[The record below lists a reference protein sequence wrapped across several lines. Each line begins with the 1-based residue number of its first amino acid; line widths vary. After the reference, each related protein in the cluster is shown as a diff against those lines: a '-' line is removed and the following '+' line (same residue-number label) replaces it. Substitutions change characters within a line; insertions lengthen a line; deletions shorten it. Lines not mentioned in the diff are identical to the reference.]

1 MIVMKSVK
9 ASAPGNL
16 FFAGEHAVVYNY
28 PAIVTSIGKRT
39 FVTASSRDDVV
50 VEIESSAF
58 GVATAKNRNGQLIER
73 SMEKKELNPVMD
85 LCEKVIQDFNISDG
99 FSLKITSEIPV
110 ESGMSSS
117 TAVLCAS
124 FCAITE
130 LFDKHVK
137 PEKYFDYLY
146 PLQVKIHGGKA
157 SGSEI
162 YSSSVGGFNR
172 IQKIEE
178 NGKIVQKVKPLGK
191 QEFSIVIGNTKV
203 RGPTALTIGSHVPSL
218 QKRNPQLV
226 SDSWRKVEKIVK
238 SMQSAIKKADVMKVG
253 KLMNANQKI
262 LSKLMLSHP
271 KLDDCIAEALKAGAL
286 GAKLSGGGWGGVMF
300 ALVCKEDQEKV
311 AKAIEST
318 GAEAIITE
326 IGGEG
331 VRLEQ

>member
-1 MIVMKSVK
+1 MKSVK

-39 FVTASSRDDVV
+39 FATASSRDDVV

-58 GVATAKNRNGQLIER
+58 GIATAKNRNGQLIER
-73 SMEKKELNPVMD
+73 SMEKKELNSVMD
-85 LCEKVIQDFNISDG
+85 LCEKVIQDFKITDG
-99 FSLKITSEIPV
+99 FSLKIESEIPV

-130 LFDKHVK
+130 LFEHHVK
-137 PEKYFDYLY
+137 PEKYFDFLY

-157 SGSEI
+157 SGAEI

-172 IQKIEE
+172 IQKLEE
-178 NGKIVQKVKPLGK
+178 NGKVVQKVKSLGK
-191 QEFSIVIGNTKV
+191 QEFSVVIGNTKV
-203 RGPTALTIGSHVPSL
+203 RGSTALVVGVHHPSII
-218 QKRNPQLV
+218 KRFPELV
-226 SDSWRKVEKIVK
+226 QDSWKKIEKIVK
-238 SMQSAIKKADVMKVG
+238 SMQSAIKKGDVVKVG
-253 KLMNANQKI
+253 KLMNTNQKV
-262 LSKLMLSHP
+262 LVKLMISHP
-271 KLDDCIAEALKAGAL
+271 KLDDCINEALKAGAF

-300 ALVCKEDQEKV
+300 ALVRKEDEDKV

-318 GAEAIITE
+318 GSEAIITE
-326 IGGEG
+326 IGGDG
-331 VRLEQ
+331 VKVVE